1 MLACIFTPMKVHRS
15 DGMNPV
21 DIIVKKRDGHELS
34 RQEIEFFH
42 PGADGRPH
50 SRLPG
55 GGLGNGDLLPRHD
68 RPRNN

>member
-34 RQEIEFFH
+34 RQEIEFFVQ
-42 PGADGRPH
+42 GLTAGRIPDYQVAAWAMT
-50 SRLPG
+50 R
-55 GGLGNGDLLPRHD
+55 
-68 RPRNN
+68 